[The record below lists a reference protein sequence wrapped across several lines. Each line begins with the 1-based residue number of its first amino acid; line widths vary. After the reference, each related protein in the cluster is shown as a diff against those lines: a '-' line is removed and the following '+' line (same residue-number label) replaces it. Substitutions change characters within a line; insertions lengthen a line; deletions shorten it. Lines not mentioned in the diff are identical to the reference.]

1 MSEPAPLPFNAG
13 SDGTENNP
21 LESTL
26 PEEGVHGSPNDISEA
41 QLAEEDSAEG
51 EFSIQ
56 TGGRRYSADSRRSLP
71 DRSQG
76 AQIDLDFE
84 TVDRLLQ
91 ENRQQL
97 YYTTEQVD
105 RLEKELSQLETTQS
119 KLDQRLADVSDT
131 NNSIEELSEDL
142 ETVQRTVAEVER
154 GFDLF
159 RSDIAG
165 RVRELEAYID
175 DMGQPA
181 GSNSGVNPPYPSFAS
196 FSLRAAITSMLF
208 IALFWTFYTQGTI
221 GGVLFGALL
230 AFLAVVGVASATTW
244 YKLK

>member
-1 MSEPAPLPFNAG
+1 MSEPAPPSFISS
-13 SDGTENNP
+13 SDGTENKPFQN
-21 LESTL
+21 TL
-26 PEEGVHGSPNDISEA
+26 PGDSTRGSPNNITEA
-41 QLAEEDSAEG
+41 QVAEEDPPED
-51 EFSIQ
+51 EFTIQ
-56 TGGRRYSADSRRSLP
+56 TSGRQHPADSRRWSP
-71 DRSQG
+71 NRSG
-76 AQIDLDFE
+76 EAQIDLDFE

-91 ENRQQL
+91 ANRQQL
-97 YYTTEQVD
+97 YYTTEQVNQ
-105 RLEKELSQLETTQS
+105 LEEELSQIETTQS
-119 KLDQRLADVSDT
+119 ELSRRLADVTNT
-131 NNSIEELSEDL
+131 NNSIEELSENLD
-142 ETVQRTVAEVER
+142 TVQRTVAEVETE
-154 GFDLF
+154 FNSF

-165 RVRELEAYID
+165 RVRELEAYIE

-196 FSLRAAITSMLF
+196 FSLRAAVTSILF